1 MKKTTDIQQ
10 QIRDLQLKL
19 IEVHTQIQAAPHK
32 PIEDLMIAR
41 GFVPEGYK
49 AVGQLETEA
58 KTLKNQIAFLE
69 GEDHAAGGTQKKG
82 KPAGGSEHEKVRA
95 EFEKVRKRKK
105 IPEGQRVDEI
115 LAEVAENMG
124 KTFEATKGAF
134 YYQPKKKLE

>member
-1 MKKTTDIQQ
+1 MKKTTDLLQ
-10 QIRDLQLKL
+10 QIRDLKLKL
-19 IEVHTQIQAAPHK
+19 IEVQTQIEAAPSK
-32 PIEDLMIAR
+32 AVEDFKLSM
-41 GFVPEGYK
+41 GFVPHGYK
-49 AVGQLETEA
+49 TLGQLETEE
-58 KTLKNQIAFLE
+58 KTLKIQIAFLE
-69 GEDHAAGGTQKKG
+69 GEVQAAGGTPKKG

-134 YYQPKKKLE
+134 YYKAKK

>member
-1 MKKTTDIQQ
+1 MKKTTDLQQ
-10 QIRDLQLKL
+10 QIRDLKLKL
-19 IEVHTQIQAAPHK
+19 IEVQTQIQAAPHK

-58 KTLKNQIAFLE
+58 KTLKNQIVFLE
-69 GEDHAAGGTQKKG
+69 SEVQAAGGTPKKG
-82 KPAGGSEHEKVRA
+82 KPAGGLEHEKVKA
-95 EFEKVRKRKK
+95 EFERIRKK
-105 IPEGQRVDEI
+105 KKISEGQRVEEI

-134 YYQPKKKLE
+134 YYKPQK